1 MQVSELREYAQRRGL
16 QVVGEYVDI
25 ASGATDSRPELNK
38 VLALA
43 KQRKIDTLLVW
54 KTDRLGRSL
63 RHLVNTIGELDA
75 WGVAFLSLK
84 DDLDFSTPAGRLMFN
99 VIGAMAQF
107 ERDLIRER
115 VRSGMANAKRK
126 GVKLGRRRV
135 PFIHLSAHVVL
146 HFLQC
151 THQDFGSCTKSA
163 IGPLAGNNGYPNRL
177 VSIGRVVNARNH
189 ISRRQFAGLIAVVD
203 VKACGN
209 YKYLIVGI
217 QRRRRL
223 ITCRNRVCLLRIRG
237 CCLFRIKLPLHF
249 IGDFLANL
257 GAQRHLSGSIGVGTG
272 FTLFSGSTVGFRL
285 GLVSRLKIS
294 GQHIV
299 SQPH

>member
-43 KQRKIDTLLVW
+43 KQRKIDTLLAW

-75 WGVAFLSLK
+75 VGVAFVSLK
-84 DDLDFSTPAGRLMFN
+84 DNLDFSTPAGRLMFN

-126 GVKLGRRRV
+126 GVKLGRKRV
-135 PFIHLSAHVVL
+135 PVDICMVQRLRSQGLS
-146 HFLQC
+146 FE
-151 THQDFGSCTKSA
+151 A
-163 IGPLAGNNGYPNRL
+163 ISLRTGLSVGTIFRA
-177 VSIGRVVNARNH
+177 
-189 ISRRQFAGLIAVVD
+189 SRRPVAA
-203 VKACGN
+203 
-209 YKYLIVGI
+209 
-217 QRRRRL
+217 
-223 ITCRNRVCLLRIRG
+223 
-237 CCLFRIKLPLHF
+237 
-249 IGDFLANL
+249 
-257 GAQRHLSGSIGVGTG
+257 
-272 FTLFSGSTVGFRL
+272 
-285 GLVSRLKIS
+285 
-294 GQHIV
+294 
-299 SQPH
+299 